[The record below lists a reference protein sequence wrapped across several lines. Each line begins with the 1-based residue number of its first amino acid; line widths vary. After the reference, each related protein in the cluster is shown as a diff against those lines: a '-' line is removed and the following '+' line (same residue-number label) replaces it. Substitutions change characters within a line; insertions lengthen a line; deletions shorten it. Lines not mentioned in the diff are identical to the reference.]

1 MVTGWQ
7 DFKLPSNSFSYKI
20 VYLNLYM
27 ETLIVQ
33 PSSKEQ
39 LTALKAIMKALKVDF
54 TTAKESD
61 VPYSA
66 EFIAKMK
73 KGEEDI
79 KAGRTTKIE
88 PADIWNLG

>member
-1 MVTGWQ
+1 
-7 DFKLPSNSFSYKI
+7 
-20 VYLNLYM
+20 M

-33 PSSKEQ
+33 PKDKEQ
-39 LTALKAIMKALKVDF
+39 LAALKAIMKALKVDF
-54 TTAKESD
+54 KTKKKQIN
-61 VPYSA
+61 PYNP

-73 KGEEDI
+73 QGEEDI